1 MVSRA
6 LAIEDGDLN
15 TPALVT
21 SRKVDYKDVD
31 LTFNAKPS
39 GDIYKKT
46 DAGAVKQAVKNL
58 LLTNPGEKPFLP
70 NFGGGLGNLLF
81 ELVDDDAEEE
91 LDDAIRIAVEN
102 YEPRAKVLENR
113 IRVSPDANSIFVQ
126 VEFQVLTTNEVV
138 ILETSLARVR

>member
-1 MVSRA
+1 MVQRA
-6 LAIEDGDLN
+6 IAIEDGNLS
-15 TPALVT
+15 TPSIIT
-21 SRKVDYKDVD
+21 SRKVDYKDID

-39 GDIYKKT
+39 GDVYKKI

-81 ELVDDDAEEE
+81 ELIDDNAEEE
-91 LDDAIRIAVEN
+91 IDDTIRIAIEN
-102 YEPRAKVLENR
+102 YEPRARVLENR
-113 IRVSPDANSIFVQ
+113 VRISPDANTVYVQ
-126 VEFQVLTTNEVV
+126 VEFQILTTNEVV

>member
-21 SRKVDYKDVD
+21 SRKVDYSDID
-31 LTFNAKPS
+31 LTFEARPS
-39 GDIYKKT
+39 GDVFKKV
-46 DAGAVKQAVKNL
+46 DAAAVKQAVKNV

-70 NFGGGLGNLLF
+70 NFGAGLSGLLF
-81 ELVDDDAEEE
+81 ELIDDDSEEE
-91 LDDAIRIAVEN
+91 LDDAIRIAIEN
-102 YEPRAKVLENR
+102 YEPRARVLENQ
-113 IRVSPDANSIFVQ
+113 IRVSPDQNSVSIQVQ
-126 VEFQVLTTNEVV
+126 FQILTTNEVV